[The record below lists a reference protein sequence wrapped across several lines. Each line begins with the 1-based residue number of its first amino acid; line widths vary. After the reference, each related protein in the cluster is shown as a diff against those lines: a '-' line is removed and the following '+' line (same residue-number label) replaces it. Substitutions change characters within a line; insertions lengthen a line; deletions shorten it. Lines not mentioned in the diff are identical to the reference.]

1 VDTFELIQ
9 RLAVALAIGLVI
21 GIERGW
27 KQREEAEGDRAAGL
41 RTHALAG
48 LLGGIWGALA
58 LTSGDWGAVA
68 LGLAFV
74 VFSATIA
81 AFRYRE
87 MEHDKSFGVTT
98 VVAAMTAFALGALAV
113 MGDET
118 AAAAAGVAAA
128 MLLALKSAL
137 HGWLKRLTWEELR
150 AGLILAAMT
159 VILLPLLPDRELV
172 RWFPVNPREV
182 WLLTILIAALSFAGY
197 VAIRLAGPSLGVLL
211 SGLAGGLVS
220 STAVTLNMAR
230 LAREHPERS
239 KLFAAA
245 IMLASAVMMLR
256 VLVLVGL
263 INAPLL
269 PILAVP
275 LLLAVLAQAGVA
287 GLLGN
292 WARDDAPAE
301 QPLALKNPFDLSVV
315 LEFGAILAIIMALTK
330 GVAAWAGSEGTYA
343 LAAVSGLLDV
353 DAISLSLARLA
364 PGGLDARSAG
374 LAILVAVVANSAA
387 KVVLGSTAG
396 GIGLG
401 KLLAGGLAAAF
412 VAGAAGLVVAGF
424 VWW

>member
-1 VDTFELIQ
+1 
-9 RLAVALAIGLVI
+9 
-21 GIERGW
+21 
-27 KQREEAEGDRAAGL
+27 
-41 RTHALAG
+41 
-48 LLGGIWGALA
+48 
-58 LTSGDWGAVA
+58 
-68 LGLAFV
+68 
-74 VFSATIA
+74 
-81 AFRYRE
+81 
-87 MEHDKSFGVTT
+87 
-98 VVAAMTAFALGALAV
+98 

-128 MLLALKSAL
+128 VLLALKAAL
-137 HGWLKRLTWEELR
+137 HQWVKRLTWEELR

-172 RWFPVNPREV
+172 AWFPVNPREI

-263 INAPLL
+263 INTPLL
-269 PILAVP
+269 QTLAVP

-287 GLLGN
+287 ALLGN
-292 WARDDAPAE
+292 WARDDSHTAA
-301 QPLALKNPFDLSVV
+301 QPLALKNPFDLNVV

-374 LAILVAVVANSAA
+374 VAILVAVTANSVA

-401 KLLAGGLAAAF
+401 KLLGSGLAAAL
-412 VAGAAGLVVAGF
+412 VAGAVGLVIALRL
-424 VWW
+424 

>member
-1 VDTFELIQ
+1 MQ
-9 RLAVALAIGLVI
+9 
-21 GIERGW
+21 
-27 KQREEAEGDRAAGL
+27 
-41 RTHALAG
+41 
-48 LLGGIWGALA
+48 
-58 LTSGDWGAVA
+58 
-68 LGLAFV
+68 
-74 VFSATIA
+74 
-81 AFRYRE
+81 
-87 MEHDKSFGVTT
+87 HDKTFGVTT
-98 VVAAMTAFALGALAV
+98 VVAAMVAFALGALAV
-113 MGDET
+113 MGDIT

-128 MLLALKSAL
+128 LLLALKSAL

-172 RWFPVNPREV
+172 AWFPVNPREI

-230 LAREHPERS
+230 LAREHPERG

-256 VLVLVGL
+256 VLVIVGL
-263 INAPLL
+263 INTPLL
-269 PILAVP
+269 RVLAAP

-292 WARDDAPAE
+292 WARDDTHTAE
-301 QPLALKNPFDLSVV
+301 QPLALKNPFDLNVV

-374 LAILVAVVANSAA
+374 VAILVAVTANSAA

-401 KLLAGGLAAAF
+401 KLLGSGLAAAF
-412 VAGAAGLVVAGF
+412 AAGAVGLVIALQL
-424 VWW
+424 